1 MGFFS
6 LFKKERIKE
15 TILAIDFGT
24 SNSVAYLLQNGEA
37 KQVNDDIDS
46 DLHLFPSLVAYTNGQ
61 VSSCNLAKRGRS
73 DRRFKYIV
81 SCVKRLI
88 GLTYAQYLALP
99 ERNVF
104 GCDVVEG
111 EDGYPRFVVSE
122 DGMQKDCIEVAAEI
136 FATIKKNAIRL
147 IGKDAIDECYVTV
160 PANYQDNQR
169 DDIKEAAKRA
179 GLTVTGII
187 PEPTAA
193 AMSWCFDNE
202 KKLNANEKM
211 LVFDFGGGT
220 LDISIIEYSGKGEFQ
235 VCVTDGDPRLGGS
248 DVDMEVAKEVVKMVQ
263 DKEDESFNPLENKRK
278 RVRFLDDCESAKI
291 SLSSCEEY
299 IIDTTQYSDDVE
311 EEYKV
316 TREKLTSIFQKT
328 LKSRIDNCLNRILVG
343 PSLSRGVIK
352 HVFLVGGSTR
362 LIAVQEYL
370 RSMFNCDFP
379 KVNPDSCVAEGALN
393 VAKVNHG
400 ISKRIK
406 EIITYSYGLLC
417 GDDQVV
423 MLLNRGT
430 RIPCESGRI
439 IFSNSEDNPKFIR
452 SAIYQWNGLAMESGR
467 VIKPKSECNWIQEY
481 RFENPNPKP
490 KGEQQFDIVFRL
502 AVGGTLEVVCYD
514 HITNVEMNRSIYKA
528 MVVNA
533 EN

>member
-6 LFKKERIKE
+6 RFKKERIKE

-24 SNSVAYLLQNGEA
+24 SNSVAYLLRNGIA

-46 DLHLFPSLVAYTNGQ
+46 GLNSFPSLVAYQNGK
-61 VSSCNLAKRGRS
+61 VYSCNMAKRGRR
-73 DRRFKYIV
+73 DGRFKYIV

-88 GLTYAQYLALP
+88 GLTYAQYKELP
-99 ERNVF
+99 DQNVF

-111 EDGYPRFVVSE
+111 PDGYPRFVVSD
-122 DGMQKDCIEVAAEI
+122 DGMQKDCIEVASEI
-136 FATIKKNAIRL
+136 FAAIKNNAMRL
-147 IGKDAIDECYVTV
+147 IGKGEIDECYVTV

-169 DDIKEAAKRA
+169 EAIKRAAKMV
-179 GLTVTGII
+179 GLTVTGIV

-193 AMSWCFDNE
+193 AMAWCFDNE
-202 KKLNANEKM
+202 KNLNANEKM

-220 LDISIIEYSGKGEFQ
+220 LDISVIEYNGNGEFQ

-248 DVDMEVAKEVVKMVQ
+248 DVDMELANLVIQQVRNQ
-263 DKEDESFNPLENKRK
+263 EDESFNPMTTKR
-278 RVRFLDDCESAKI
+278 RVGFLGYCEDVKI
-291 SLSSCEEY
+291 ALSSNEEEV
-299 IIDTTQYSDDVE
+299 IDATQYSDNVE
-311 EEYKV
+311 NEYKI
-316 TREKLTSIFQKT
+316 TRSQLTSIFSKT
-328 LKSRIDNCLNRILVG
+328 LKPRIDACLNRLLVG
-343 PSLSRGVIK
+343 PSLAPGVIK

-370 RSMFNCDFP
+370 RSMFQCDFP

-393 VAKVNHG
+393 VAKIKHG
-400 ISKRIK
+400 TSKRIK

-417 GDDQVV
+417 DDNQVV

-430 RIPCESGRI
+430 RIPCDSGRLA
-439 IFSNSEDNPKFIR
+439 FSSTEDYPKFIV
-452 SAIYQWNGLAMESGR
+452 SAIYQWNGHEMEKGR

-481 RFENPNPKP
+481 KFENPNPKP
-490 KGEQQFDIVFRL
+490 RKDQQFDILFRL
-502 AVGGTLEVVCYD
+502 DVGGTLEVICYE
-514 HITNVEMNRSIYKA
+514 HNTNVEMNRSVYKA
-528 MVVNA
+528 MIVNA